1 MTHLLGVILLS
12 NEIQQVVQQ
21 RAAQM
26 EVEDARRQVQE
37 LTASK
42 KQLQGEVNTLKE
54 RLDAEILAKNDEL
67 CEQFYLQRHLSIL
80 TVVLQLSSVASRR
93 GCKSWRSHPLPQRPF
108 IPVGLLSMQA
118 LLHFLTSVS

>member
-1 MTHLLGVILLS
+1 MTHSLALILLP

-67 CEQFYLQRHLSIL
+67 CEPLSQKHSPIL
-80 TVVLQLSSVASRR
+80 TTDCIIAVKRSIQARLQELEITSSATATIHSGGSIVNAR
-93 GCKSWRSHPLPQRPF
+93 
-108 IPVGLLSMQA
+108 V
-118 LLHFLTSVS
+118 T